1 MKRNPGH
8 EHPDEDDDPKGHGAS
23 FRAYVATILPAYASG
38 ARITSVTDASPRL
51 PNWPPPDGEAI
62 GIDRAREYIAWIRQH
77 AGPVLEEAEQMIRE
91 RYPDT
96 TIERS
101 GITVQALAKRGG
113 PTPTMLGVS
122 IGCVWSAFMAGSFA
136 MVGILI
142 DREGRLITQ
151 PGMNMR

>member
-1 MKRNPGH
+1 MI
-8 EHPDEDDDPKGHGAS
+8 D
-23 FRAYVATILPAYASG
+23 AT
-38 ARITSVTDASPRL
+38 PRL
-51 PNWPPPDGEAI
+51 PNWPPPDREAI
-62 GIDRAREYIAWIRQH
+62 GIDRAREYVAWIARH
-77 AGPVLEEAEQMIRE
+77 AEPVLQEAEQMIRE

-101 GITVQALAKRGG
+101 GITVRALATRGG
-113 PTPTMLGVS
+113 PTPTMPGVS

-142 DREGRLITQ
+142 DRERRLITH